1 MNADHSV
8 PLHPGPLHQQT
19 TQPDRPSLKL
29 SEKLKRGSGRL
40 LLRGLLLSLLVGGSG
55 FAFYRF
61 VVVPSGERDRQMP
74 TVQIERRNLSLTVS
88 ANGTIEPERSINISP
103 VTSGRLKQLLV
114 DETDT
119 VKQGQII
126 AYMDDSTLQGQL
138 IQAQGQL
145 ASAEANL
152 QLAAAGNRPEEIL
165 EAQARLD
172 EAQASL
178 RQAESTLQQDTGLYQ
193 AGAISQRE
201 LQSSQASRDTA
212 YAKVVQAE
220 QSLAVQR
227 AGSRQEE
234 IARNQ
239 AEVNAAQG
247 NVNYILSQIDN
258 TIIRAPFS
266 GVVIRKYADPG
277 AFVAPTT
284 SASAENSATSS
295 SILALATKNQVVAN
309 VAETSIGRMRVGQ
322 PATIK
327 ADAFPGKVFKGRVT
341 EIAPQ
346 STVEQ
351 NVTSFEVKVSLTDAE
366 GVLRSGMNVDVEFQV
381 GELSQ
386 AVMVPT
392 TAIVRRENGT
402 GVYVKQPDQ
411 GVAFQAI
418 ETGTTVGGETEVISG
433 LAGNEEVLL
442 SYPEGEKPQSGP
454 PLLGGGK
461 P

>member
-1 MNADHSV
+1 MFLSGFKDSQPMNAEHSDLS
-8 PLHPGPLHQQT
+8 PPTHPF
-19 TQPDRPSLKL
+19 SIA
-29 SEKLKRGSGRL
+29 LKRGSGRL
-40 LLRGLLLSLLVGGSG
+40 LLRGILLSLLLGGG
-55 FAFYRF
+55 GLAFYRG
-61 VVVPSGERDRQMP
+61 VVIPSGERDRQIP
-74 TVQIERRNLSLTVS
+74 TVQVERRSLALTVS
-88 ANGTIEPERSINISP
+88 ANGTVEPERSINISP

-138 IQAQGQL
+138 IQAEGQL
-145 ASAEANL
+145 ASAEASL
-152 QLAAAGNRPEEIL
+152 RLVVAGNRPEEIL
-165 EAQARLD
+165 EAQAKLS

-178 RQAESTLQQDTGLYQ
+178 RQAESTLQQDTTLQ
-193 AGAISQRE
+193 QEGAISQRE
-201 LQSSQASRDTA
+201 LQSSQANRDTA

-220 QSLAVQR
+220 QGLTIQQ

-234 IARNQ
+234 IARSQ
-239 AEVNAAQG
+239 AEVDAAQG

-258 TIIRAPFS
+258 MVIRAPFS

-295 SILALATKNQVVAN
+295 SILALATN
-309 VAETSIGRMRVGQ
+309 VAETSIGRMNVGQ
-322 PATIK
+322 PAVIK
-327 ADAFPGKVFKGRVT
+327 ADAFPGKVFQGRVT

-351 NVTSFEVKVSLTDAE
+351 NVTSFEVKVSLTDTE
-366 GVLRSGMNVDVEFQV
+366 GLLRSGMNVDVEFQV

-402 GVYVKQPDQ
+402 GVYVQQPDQ
-411 GVAFQAI
+411 QVEFQAI
-418 ETGTTVGGETEVISG
+418 ETGTTVGGETEATSG
-433 LAGNEEVLL
+433 LQGDEKILL
-442 SYPEGEKPQSGP
+442 SYPEGEKPQSGLP
-454 PLLGGGK
+454 MLGGGK
-461 P
+461 K

>member
-1 MNADHSV
+1 MNAEHSD
-8 PLHPGPLHQQT
+8 LSTLAA
-19 TQPDRPSLKL
+19 QPHRFSIA
-29 SEKLKRGSGRL
+29 LKRGSGRL
-40 LLRGLLLSLLVGGSG
+40 LLRGVLLSLILGGG
-55 FAFYRF
+55 GMAFYRG
-61 VVVPSGERDRQMP
+61 VVVPSGERDRQIP
-74 TVQIERRNLSLTVS
+74 TVQVERRSLALTVS
-88 ANGTIEPERSINISP
+88 ANGAVEPERSINISP

-145 ASAEANL
+145 ASAEASL
-152 QLAAAGNRPEEIL
+152 RLMAAGNRPEEIL
-165 EAQARLD
+165 DAQAKLS

-178 RQAESTLQQDTGLYQ
+178 RQAESTLQQDRTLHRE
-193 AGAISQRE
+193 GAISQRE

-220 QSLAVQR
+220 QGLTIQQ

-234 IARNQ
+234 IARSQ
-239 AEVNAAQG
+239 AEVDAAQG

-309 VAETSIGRMRVGQ
+309 VAETSIGRMKVGQ
-322 PATIK
+322 AAVIK

-351 NVTSFEVKVSLTDAE
+351 NVTSFEVKVSLTDPE
-366 GVLRSGMNVDVEFQV
+366 GLLRSGMNVDVEFQV

-402 GVYVKQPDQ
+402 GVYVQQADQ
-411 GVAFQAI
+411 AEFQAI
-418 ETGTTVGGETEVISG
+418 ETGITVGGETEVISG
-433 LAGNEEVLL
+433 LQGNEKILL
-442 SYPEGEKPQSGP
+442 SYPEGEKPQSNLP
-454 PLLGGGK
+454 MLGGGK
-461 P
+461 K